1 MKKIFLS
8 CVALVFTV
16 NLCIAQDYKN
26 LKNAALS
33 SQDDCQQAE
42 PKVLEVANY
51 VLTTPC
57 KKDVNTLYINDF
69 LIDWLDKT
77 NKYKFAV
84 DAKFLKIVQNDVYL
98 TTRYYAALA
107 KTALDAGFEISPK
120 DLQVQAIS
128 EFLKYYGNR
137 SNKVT
142 ANPKLQKYVDA
153 YKNNTL
159 AAMIK

>member
-1 MKKIFLS
+1 MKKLLICVVLLS
-8 CVALVFTV
+8 IGTTLCV
-16 NLCIAQDYKN
+16 AQDYKS
-26 LKNAALS
+26 LKSVVLS
-33 SQDDCQQAE
+33 SQEDCEQAQ
-42 PKVLEVANY
+42 PKVLEVADY
-51 VLTTPC
+51 VLTTPY
-57 KKDVNTLYINDF
+57 KKEVNTLYINDF
-69 LIDWLDKT
+69 LIDWLDRT
-77 NKYKFAV
+77 DKYNFAV
-84 DAKFLKIVQNDVYL
+84 DAKFLKIIQNDVYL

-137 SNKVT
+137 SNKVV

-159 AAMIK
+159 ATMIK